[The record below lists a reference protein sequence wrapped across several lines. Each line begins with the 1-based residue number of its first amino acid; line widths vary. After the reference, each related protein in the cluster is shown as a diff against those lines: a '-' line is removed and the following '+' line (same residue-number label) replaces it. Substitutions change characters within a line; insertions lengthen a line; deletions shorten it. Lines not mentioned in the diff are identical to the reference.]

1 MAVNKAF
8 HTSNLTSIA
17 SERKLYKYLIKE
29 AIQIHGHDVYYVD
42 RTAVALDN
50 VLGEDALAKY
60 RNQQPIEMYVEDA
73 ESGYAG
79 DKELM
84 TQFGL
89 DNRNEITFV
98 VHKERFQ
105 ELTKQFTIED
115 GTDTTGGSIQMED
128 ATTTITEGTVF
139 ETFGTDIFYL
149 LNETDATDADRPL
162 EGDLVYHPVL
172 GKMFEIGFVDH
183 DAPFHQLDNNPIYKL
198 RCRQYEYDMSRL
210 DTGIAEID
218 SIEDSNSTD
227 ALVYQFTLENEVGS
241 LQLENDADTGLA
253 GYLISEEYII
263 GDMDTD
269 KSAQNEFITQQIT
282 NENILDFSEKNP
294 FGDAGA

>member
-17 SERKLYKYLIKE
+17 SERNLYKDLIKE

-139 ETFGTDIFYL
+139 ETFGTDTFYL

-210 DTGIAEID
+210 DTGIAAID

-227 ALVYQFTLENEVGS
+227 ALVYQFTLENEIGS

-263 GDMDTD
+263 GDMDT
-269 KSAQNEFITQQIT
+269 
-282 NENILDFSEKNP
+282 ILSWS
-294 FGDAGA
+294 